1 MTLTKGYLSPQP
13 NFRRTNLI
21 GGLILWTLTTYIFYA
36 FFQLYREAFRFFTGE
51 LGDSVLLVL
60 TPSENYFYNLFH
72 AAIASSLGYHIA
84 LRFILQNSIKRTD
97 WRTLSLAR
105 RTLNSE
111 GFWTWSFLL
120 WFGKLGS
127 MLGIWYLIFALQYDL
142 DLMKEFTSMLV
153 LLPLVLFYSSW
164 PSFSRIIR
172 ANKIKWFLSL
182 SSVFVLMSFGFAFKN
197 FTDYQAINNNNRKHS
212 ISHTFG
218 LDIPLTQSYK
228 RIESRWTA
236 IDVYVVKDTLET
248 DQPVIF
254 FEDIKTRINL
264 QNIQHALTKERER
277 YSYYDQFRITV
288 NLHIDSQISMKYI
301 TQILDELRKS
311 NLRNIQFS
319 TGRRYS
325 RYPAEYP
332 SFKYY
337 GIQKALPF
345 YYSEFVNFLDSA
357 EQIDLIGKRFK
368 LSESLMYR
376 NGTLKSYNRI
386 QINVNPDFVTLN
398 NQKIDSLYLEQKV
411 YHFIK
416 KYSPNYVIV
425 LNSDDDI
432 TYGRYIG
439 ILDILWTQVD
449 RLRNEMSLK
458 LYEKPF
464 DHGYRKLEQ
473 FTIKQEYPRK
483 ILEWSNEEQR
493 LNKLMK
499 KNR

>member
-212 ISHTFG
+212 IRHTFG

-368 LSESLMYR
+368 LS
-376 NGTLKSYNRI
+376 
-386 QINVNPDFVTLN
+386 
-398 NQKIDSLYLEQKV
+398 
-411 YHFIK
+411 
-416 KYSPNYVIV
+416 
-425 LNSDDDI
+425 
-432 TYGRYIG
+432 
-439 ILDILWTQVD
+439 
-449 RLRNEMSLK
+449 
-458 LYEKPF
+458 
-464 DHGYRKLEQ
+464 
-473 FTIKQEYPRK
+473 
-483 ILEWSNEEQR
+483 
-493 LNKLMK
+493 
-499 KNR
+499 